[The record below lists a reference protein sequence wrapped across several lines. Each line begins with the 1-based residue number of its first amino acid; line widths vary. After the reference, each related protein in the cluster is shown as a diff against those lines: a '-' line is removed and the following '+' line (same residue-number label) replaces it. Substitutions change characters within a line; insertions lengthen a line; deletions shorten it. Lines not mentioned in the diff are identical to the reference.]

1 MTRILLPIGNSDFR
15 SIRESG
21 RFYVDK
27 SALISGVI
35 RDNASLMNFT
45 RPRRFGK
52 TTALTMLRSFF
63 DLREDSQD
71 IFKGLDVMADEMAVK
86 NWMNK
91 YPVIYLSLKDVG
103 GLDFTSALSMLN
115 GAIYNLYDSYRFI
128 ADTDLTAGDD
138 DFVRR
143 MLSGSFPVS
152 DTRRS
157 LEVLVKLISEY
168 YQRKVI
174 ILIDEYD
181 VPLDKANSNGYYSEK
196 PIAMAITA
204 ICSMCCALCSHRYS
218 RIILEL
224 RRLCLQVA

>member
-1 MTRILLPIGNSDFR
+1 MTSISLPIGNSDFR
-15 SIRESG
+15 SIMESG

-71 IFKGLDVMADEMAVK
+71 IFKGLDVMADEMAV
-86 NWMNK
+86 NDWMNK

-152 DTRRS
+152 DTRDLLRS
-157 LEVLVKLISEY
+157 SLSSS
-168 YQRKVI
+168 R
-174 ILIDEYD
+174 
-181 VPLDKANSNGYYSEK
+181 S
-196 PIAMAITA
+196 IT
-204 ICSMCCALCSHRYS
+204 RE
-218 RIILEL
+218 R
-224 RRLCLQVA
+224 